1 MSRTWSRGFR
11 NASSEPSR
19 RNSSCASTADPDIQT
34 LDLAGNV
41 KFGPDVEPIARVDPV
56 DKPGMD
62 EDQGQDWWERHLRP
76 SEERKDEM
84 ARAIQDYVR
93 FQHNLLS
100 R

>member
-1 MSRTWSRGFR
+1 MSRTRSRGFR

-19 RNSSCASTADPDIQT
+19 TIFIHAFEADPHIKT

-62 EDQGQDWWERHLRP
+62 EDQDQDWWERHLRP
-76 SEERKDEM
+76 SEERKEEM

-93 FQHNLLS
+93 FKRDLLS
-100 R
+100 G

>member
-1 MSRTWSRGFR
+1 MSRTRSRGFR
-11 NASSEPSR
+11 NTPSELSR
-19 RNSSCASTADPDIQT
+19 RNPLCASTADPDIQT

-62 EDQGQDWWERHLRP
+62 EDQDQDWWERHLRP
-76 SEERKDEM
+76 SEGRKEEM

-93 FQHNLLS
+93 FSHGV
-100 R
+100 

>member
-1 MSRTWSRGFR
+1 MSRTRSRGFR
-11 NASSEPSR
+11 NTPSELSR
-19 RNSSCASTADPDIQT
+19 RNPLCASTADPDIQT

-62 EDQGQDWWERHLRP
+62 EDQDQDWWERHLRP
-76 SEERKDEM
+76 SDGRKEEM

-93 FQHNLLS
+93 FQRNLLS
-100 R
+100 G

>member
-1 MSRTWSRGFR
+1 
-11 NASSEPSR
+11 
-19 RNSSCASTADPDIQT
+19 
-34 LDLAGNV
+34 LAGNV